1 MREREKDR
9 KRETDRGYSQRE
21 RERERERECINCVRA
36 KLRSSANERKKRK
49 TMW

>member
-9 KRETDRGYSQRE
+9 KRETDRGYSQ
-21 RERERERECINCVRA
+21 RERERECINCVRA